1 MAAQLHSVEWVV
13 ECVLRKAGDPKMRLA
28 MDGTFTSQPELVK
41 RFDRYVDADRAR
53 RGMRTP
59 THITEF

>member
-1 MAAQLHSVEWVV
+1 MAAQIHAVEWVV
-13 ECVLRKAGDPKMRLA
+13 ECVVRKAGDPKMRLA
-28 MDGTFTSQPELVK
+28 NDGTFTSAPEKVK
-41 RFDRYVDADRAR
+41 RFDSYVDADRAR